1 MTKGPLVTVAAVLAT
16 VLIIMSFAVV
26 AFPDS
31 VETIGMAAGVVALA
45 AVVVL
50 VLMLFRMKGSR
61 RDGRRRLRD
70 PRDPRR

>member
-31 VETIGMAAGVVALA
+31 VETIGVAAGVVALA

-50 VLMLFRMKGSR
+50 IVMLFRMKGSR
-61 RDGRRRLRD
+61 RDGRFRL
-70 PRDPRR
+70 